1 MDHAKTSGFYGP
13 HVSADAF
20 DGEVARASAM
30 TISVAQF
37 QLFVLS
43 ATRTLAILSGVPVL
57 GSTVVPVRVRLA
69 AGLLITLVIVPL
81 VPAAAAGEPAP
92 AGGFLVLAAME
103 LLTGLLAGFVVRT
116 TFAALAVGANLI
128 GTLAGFSAAQFVNP
142 LTNMQGS
149 PLDQLIL
156 LFSTTVFLVI
166 NGHHQLIV
174 AISRLFELVP
184 LGTFVMGPAVK
195 DGLVRLTL
203 GMWVSGVQIALP
215 IVATILAVD
224 VAMGLLAKTA
234 PQIQVF
240 FLSLPLKIAIGLLG
254 VTALLPLLLPV
265 LHNMFNDTARHM
277 LELVH
282 AQ

>member
-1 MDHAKTSGFYGP
+1 
-13 HVSADAF
+13 
-20 DGEVARASAM
+20 M

-215 IVATILAVD
+215 SVATILAVD